1 MSFKRKL
8 LFYSTSALILKMT
21 KIKKKMSHKK
31 QMTLPNQKIMYML
44 KNGEEKNMLSYLDL
58 ATKLSKSYFKIQQKL
73 YYLLNL
79 E

>member
-8 LFYSTSALILKMT
+8 LCYSTSALILKMT
-21 KIKKKMSHKK
+21 KVKKKMSHKK
-31 QMTLPNQKIMYML
+31 QTTLPNQKIMYML
-44 KNGEEKNMLSYLDL
+44 KNGEEKNMLSCLDL